1 MEDLKLT
8 RDMAQL
14 AILQRI
20 ELANK
25 FLMRLR
31 KLFGRYLFSKIFSKY
46 LINKKQV
53 SKKYLEV
60 INSEYK
66 NIEQF
71 LFNGQKILSIGG
83 GIGGIELLIL
93 KKFPNTKIDLIEK
106 NYISD
111 KIRYGWDNNNHEGY
125 NNLSIT
131 ENFFYLNGINN
142 SKYEIFDYDKQ
153 NFPKKNYDLIISLY
167 SLDYHYD
174 FNVYS
179 QYLKSVS
186 NKDTKI
192 IFDTIRPS
200 FFNEIFDN
208 LLIIK
213 KNEFTVHKSERIPCT
228 VFKY

>member
-25 FLMRLR
+25 FLMRVR
-31 KLFGRYLFSKIFSKY
+31 KLFGRYLFSKIFSKF

-53 SKKYLEV
+53 SKKYLEL
-60 INSEYK
+60 INKEYQ
-66 NIEQF
+66 NIEKF
-71 LFNGQKILSIGG
+71 LFDGQKILTIGG

-111 KIRYGWDNNNHEGY
+111 KIRYGWDNENQEGY
-125 NNLSIT
+125 NNLLLT
-131 ENFFYLNGINN
+131 GNFFNLNGIDKN
-142 SKYEIFDYDKQ
+142 KYNIYDFDEK
-153 NFPKKNYDLIISLY
+153 NFPSKNYDLIISLY

-174 FNVYS
+174 FNIYS
-179 QYLKSVS
+179 NYLRSTS
-186 NKDTKI
+186 NESTKI
-192 IFDTIRPS
+192 IFDTIRPD
-200 FFNEIFDN
+200 FFHKLFEN
-208 LLIIK
+208 LSIVK
-213 KNEFTVHKSERIPCT
+213 KDEFTIHKSKRIVCKK
-228 VFKY
+228 FK